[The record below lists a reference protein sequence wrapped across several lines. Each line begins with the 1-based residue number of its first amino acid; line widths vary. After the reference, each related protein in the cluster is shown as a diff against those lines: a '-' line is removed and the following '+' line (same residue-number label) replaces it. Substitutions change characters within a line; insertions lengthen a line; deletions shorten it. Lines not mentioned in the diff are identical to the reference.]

1 MGLFGLGLVIWNE
14 EYHIWVVL
22 KKRWILISILTIFGD
37 SQFFTFWWRG
47 GWRGVLETEH
57 VNYQKGKPEPFSLR
71 KFGKEEG
78 ERGAAKGC
86 PFCESK
92 ALPCCLKWYLPILNK
107 QVTYSHIRDLYIK
120 GCEDEN
126 FTTSHNTKFDQHPLE
141 RETWPNIVERE
152 ALGILNFWIKIL
164 FSFSL

>member
-1 MGLFGLGLVIWNE
+1 MRNI
-14 EYHIWVVL
+14 
-22 KKRWILISILTIFGD
+22 IFELYSRKD
-37 SQFFTFWWRG
+37 ELWYPYWLYLEIVNFSRFLWRG

-57 VNYQKGKPEPFSLR
+57 VNYQKGKPEPFSFR

-86 PFCESK
+86 PFGERK
-92 ALPCCLKWYLPILNK
+92 ALPCYLFWYLPILNK

-141 RETWPNIVERE
+141 RESWPNIVERE
-152 ALGILNFWIKIL
+152 ALGRRH
-164 FSFSL
+164 S